1 MAELVKQ
8 EIQRVGKRASDQEE
22 SKDHGE
28 VTADSD
34 REAASGYKSQQRL
47 EAEKIQRALA
57 KMKRMDVKLNELMK
71 VGGAVYLAQPHHT
84 MPFCFLD
91 PFQRE
96 RDVKRQRKLL
106 EQQSEAIGS
115 GSGLLN
121 HDTLIPSDCEEGN

>member
-1 MAELVKQ
+1 MAELVRQ
-8 EIQRVGKRASDQEE
+8 EIQRVGERASDQQE

-34 REAASGYKSQQRL
+34 GEAASGCKSQQRL

-71 VGGAVYLAQPHHT
+71 VGGAIDLTHQHHIT
-84 MPFCFLD
+84 PFFFLD

-115 GSGLLN
+115 GSGLLS
-121 HDTLIPSDCEEGN
+121 HDTLIPSDCEEGT